1 MEDIVEEAKYLAS
14 NSIKELVLVAQDV
27 SRYGEDLYK
36 ENRLIPLLDKLS
48 KIKGIEWIR
57 LHYIY
62 PEKTTTELLSYIDSN
77 KRCAN
82 MSTFHFNIS
91 TMTF

>member
-1 MEDIVEEAKYLAS
+1 MDDIVDEAKYLAGRG
-14 NSIKELVLVAQDV
+14 IKELVLVAQDV

-36 ENRLIPLLDKLS
+36 ENKLIPLLQKLS

-62 PEKTTTELLSYIDSN
+62 PEKTSEELLKFIEEN
-77 KRCAN
+77 
-82 MSTFHFNIS
+82 FV
-91 TMTF
+91 